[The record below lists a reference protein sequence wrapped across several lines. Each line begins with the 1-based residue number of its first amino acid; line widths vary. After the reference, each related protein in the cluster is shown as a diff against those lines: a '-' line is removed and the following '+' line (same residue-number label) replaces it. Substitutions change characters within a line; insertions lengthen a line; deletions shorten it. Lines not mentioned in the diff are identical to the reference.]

1 VGRGEGADGAVVWVG
16 ASEEDEGKV
25 DCDGCFVGAGV
36 HVFVGFGLGV
46 RVGFGVGEGFT
57 DLVGVGRAV
66 TVGLGVGD
74 GLDLAVG
81 LGVGDGLDLAVG
93 LGLGDG
99 FGDLAAFDVFFLSS
113 ESLRAAR
120 PVPTAAEVANASQN
134 GIFMV
139 LASSHR

>member
-81 LGVGDGLDLAVG
+81 LG
-93 LGLGDG
+93 LGDG